1 MVDCKKTK
9 RSQHA
14 NDKELLL
21 IFCEILSTIHL
32 MSLKVSLSETEFENN
47 NEVMAVLNVCNE
59 NVEVTNDLLK
69 RSLTKFN

>member
-1 MVDCKKTK
+1 
-9 RSQHA
+9 
-14 NDKELLL
+14 
-21 IFCEILSTIHL
+21 

-47 NEVMAVLNVCNE
+47 NEVVAVLSVCNE